1 MRRRSR
7 RNMIFQKG
15 KKKKRKKKRKREKKV
30 RYKNFRFNGQLIPYF
45 LLLSGE
51 QKLCS
56 VKFYTFFSSDKNVEH
71 ERGIKKNYCDKCI
84 ALARIY

>member
-1 MRRRSR
+1 MTFLEKHDISKR
-7 RNMIFQKG
+7 KEEKKE
-15 KKKKRKKKRKREKKV
+15 KKKEKKV
-30 RYKNFRFNGQLIPYF
+30 HYYKNFRFNGQLIPYF

-56 VKFYTFFSSDKNVEH
+56 VKFYTFFPSDENVEH

-84 ALARIY
+84 ALIRIY